1 MSENVGNLVI
11 GAQVDK
17 GTFSDDIDTVQEL
30 TRKAGEGI
38 AISFQECSTKTRA
51 ALRGISDE
59 VKTAADS
66 VSAQSI
72 RIAEATRA
80 QSLAMTEVRL
90 ATRVAKDEQ
99 LNAADTA
106 RLLAAAQEKAALAA
120 KELARAEEQL
130 AVASEHVVTGQQA
143 ASGAIRSLEGNAGL
157 RAVENFISKTLGL
170 GPALQAIFPIIGAI
184 AFGQVIFDLGEKL
197 YELEQKAAHAA
208 ESTRAAFADLH
219 DRAAVVNDD
228 LAIQNDKLQ
237 DEIDKLSGHPN
248 NGLATALDE
257 ARKMAD
263 QLLLSLQADRKEL
276 EGLLKDNDAG
286 AFGSLLTGVASSA
299 RTASTGLQGKE
310 LLSDQKKLT
319 EDVRKAKSDFEAAVA
334 GVTDEAALN
343 AAADRRNAAIRS
355 AFQKQIETYKTE
367 STRLRKEQSDSALSA
382 SMADGMGGQAGGLGS
397 AIDNSKKIANI
408 EGRAQQLQD
417 ALTHET
423 YIESIA
429 AKEQVVGRMK
439 QGHEGAKAEHDAADE
454 QLQAIEQ
461 EYQRLNA
468 ARIAV
473 TGKPLTAGDGAAFW
487 KQYLDTFREGSK
499 QATKVLEEYAK
510 AQEQM
515 HKGIVE
521 AVVKLAE
528 KQKTN
533 EAELERV
540 QQQALRG
547 QEEMGRGLQMQGE
560 DVFRTG
566 ERWDGYNRAVTEGA
580 VSAQR
585 LSFTLQEGNIRFRE
599 SIGALTPLAAA
610 QQLAA
615 LHTREHRIEIELL
628 EQELRKLKEEGA
640 TLKPGDKGYEQNAT
654 RQQQVQN
661 QIGQQ
666 KGSGKVQ
673 GQQDRQA
680 IDQAVAQPYLRAFDH
695 INQGWL
701 RVQNDLIA
709 GNKNIARDFAE
720 MGTQLVQSLAQNF
733 EKMIAKDIERELRS
747 VLIHRAGNQ
756 AKVTDD
762 IVSASESS
770 AIARESALKQIFMD
784 AKQSAAGAYKAVVG
798 IPIIGP
804 VLAPVAAATAFA
816 GVMALE
822 SFNEGGVVSGVG
834 GYHVPI
840 LAKQGE
846 RILTGEQNSKFEQ
859 MVGRAPAAPA
869 AASGMGSPIH
879 VHYAPTVHAQD
890 RTGMRAT
897 LRLHS
902 DDIVGIVRQAHK
914 QGKLLA

>member
-1 MSENVGNLVI
+1 MPAGEGKLFI
-11 GAQVDK
+11 GAEVDK
-17 GTFSDDIDTVQEL
+17 GAIDAGLTDVQAI
-30 TRKAGEGI
+30 TRKAAEGI

-51 ALRGISDE
+51 AMRNLSED
-59 VKTAADS
+59 VKAAADS
-66 VSAQSI
+66 VSQESI
-72 RIAEATRA
+72 RVAEATRV
-80 QSLAMTEVRL
+80 QVQAMADVRR
-90 ATRVAKDEQ
+90 ATVALKDPQ
-99 LNAADTA
+99 VDAALSA
-106 RLLAAAQEKAALAA
+106 KLLAAAQEKAALAA
-120 KELARAEEQL
+120 RGLAEAEEEL
-130 AVASEHVVTGQQA
+130 GVASEHVVTGQQA

-170 GPALQAIFPIIGAI
+170 GPALQAVFPIVGAI
-184 AFGQVIFDLGEKL
+184 AFGQVLLDLGEKI
-197 YELEQKAAHAA
+197 YNLEQKAAHAA
-208 ESTRAAFADLH
+208 ESIRDAFEALH
-219 DRAAVVNDD
+219 DKAAVTNDE

-263 QLLLSLQADRKEL
+263 QLLDSLQADRKEL
-276 EGLLKDNDAG
+276 AALLKDNDVT

-299 RTASTGLQGKE
+299 RVAATGSQGKE
-310 LLSDQKKLT
+310 ILADQKELT
-319 EDVRKAKSDFEAAVA
+319 KEVRKAKSDFEAAVA
-334 GVTDEAALN
+334 GVTDETALN

-382 SMADGMGGQAGGLGS
+382 SMADGMGGQAGGLGH
-397 AIDNSKKIANI
+397 AVDNSAKIANI

-417 ALTHET
+417 ALAHET

-547 QEEMGRGLQMQGE
+547 QEEMSRGLQRQGE

-580 VSAQR
+580 VSEQR
-585 LSFTLQEGNIRFRE
+585 LANALDENDIRFRE

-680 IDQAVAQPYLRAFDH
+680 IDQAVRSP
-695 INQGWL
+695 IC
-701 RVQNDLIA
+701 
-709 GNKNIARDFAE
+709 ARS
-720 MGTQLVQSLAQNF
+720 TIST
-733 EKMIAKDIERELRS
+733 
-747 VLIHRAGNQ
+747 RAGC
-756 AKVTDD
+756 
-762 IVSASESS
+762 
-770 AIARESALKQIFMD
+770 
-784 AKQSAAGAYKAVVG
+784 
-798 IPIIGP
+798 
-804 VLAPVAAATAFA
+804 
-816 GVMALE
+816 
-822 SFNEGGVVSGVG
+822 
-834 GYHVPI
+834 
-840 LAKQGE
+840 
-846 RILTGEQNSKFEQ
+846 
-859 MVGRAPAAPA
+859 
-869 AASGMGSPIH
+869 GSRM
-879 VHYAPTVHAQD
+879 T
-890 RTGMRAT
+890 
-897 LRLHS
+897 
-902 DDIVGIVRQAHK
+902 
-914 QGKLLA
+914 

>member
-1 MSENVGNLVI
+1 MPAGEGNLFI
-11 GAQVDK
+11 GAEVDK
-17 GTFSDDIDTVQEL
+17 GAIDAGLTDVQAI
-30 TRKAGEGI
+30 TRKAAEGI
-38 AISFQECSTKTRA
+38 AISFQECSTKTAAAMRNISQDVKAAAESVSQESVRVAQATRMQAEAMADVRRA
-51 ALRGISDE
+51 AVAMRDDE
-59 VKTAADS
+59 VD
-66 VSAQSI
+66 
-72 RIAEATRA
+72 
-80 QSLAMTEVRL
+80 
-90 ATRVAKDEQ
+90 
-99 LNAADTA
+99 
-106 RLLAAAQEKAALAA
+106 AALAA
-120 KELARAEEQL
+120 KLMAAAQDKAAAAAREKAAAVKASAEASARAAEEEELSANWIVRSWQI
-130 AVASEHVVTGQQA
+130 AARGVSEACGEMQERMVQVAETGKLTGESVTAGF
-143 ASGAIRSLEGNAGL
+143 GAIGKLLGAGIIVQFATNFLDETAKVNIELSHLSEKTGITIESLSGLQQIVREMGGEFEPISAGL
-157 RAVENFISKTLGL
+157 VR
-170 GPALQAIFPIIGAI
+170 
-184 AFGQVIFDLGEKL
+184 
-197 YELEQKAAHAA
+197 
-208 ESTRAAFADLH
+208 
-219 DRAAVVNDD
+219 
-228 LAIQNDKLQ
+228 LA
-237 DEIDKLSGHPN
+237 
-248 NGLATALDE
+248 
-257 ARKMAD
+257 
-263 QLLLSLQADRKEL
+263 
-276 EGLLKDNDAG
+276 
-286 AFGSLLTGVASSA
+286 
-299 RTASTGLQGKE
+299 
-310 LLSDQKKLT
+310 
-319 EDVRKAKSDFEAAVA
+319 
-334 GVTDEAALN
+334 
-343 AAADRRNAAIRS
+343 
-355 AFQKQIETYKTE
+355 
-367 STRLRKEQSDSALSA
+367 
-382 SMADGMGGQAGGLGS
+382 
-397 AIDNSKKIANI
+397 
-408 EGRAQQLQD
+408 RAQQLV
-417 ALTHET
+417 
-423 YIESIA
+423 IESNPAMTKAFERIGISVEQVRTAKPEELLQLIATRFQAIHEPGERAASAIALFGKGGAALIPVLMQEGDLLTENIQKTAQMTGVTEESVEASERWTRNMAIFSAEFHKFGNFAIENMHYVVGAFDAIGAGIQTVLELIA
-429 AKEQVVGRMK
+429 ASSISV
-439 QGHEGAKAEHDAADE
+439 
-454 QLQAIEQ
+454 
-461 EYQRLNA
+461 
-468 ARIAV
+468 V
-473 TGKPLTAGDGAAFW
+473 TGMGAVGKLMLDIASFSWASVAEDAKKVPEAFTGAWRGAFKDIGDAWKETASHFRAPLPEPKHAPAAGDDTDSDGAGGGGRSGGSS
-487 KQYLDTFREGSK
+487 REHVSHARAGRDK
-499 QATKVLEEYAK
+499 KADDGELARLE
-510 AQEQM
+510 
-515 HKGIVE
+515 
-521 AVVKLAE
+521 
-528 KQKTN
+528 
-533 EAELERV
+533 
-540 QQQALRG
+540 QQALRG
-547 QEEMGRGLQMQGE
+547 QEEMSKALQKQGE

-566 ERWDGYNRAVTEGA
+566 ERWDSYNRAVTEGS
-580 VSAQR
+580 VSEQR
-585 LSFTLQEGNIRFRE
+585 LANALDENDIRFRE

-628 EQELRKLKEEGA
+628 EQELRKLKDEGA
-640 TLKPGDKGYEQNAT
+640 HLKPGDDGYEQNIT
-654 RQQQVQN
+654 RQQHVQN

-762 IVSASESS
+762 IVSASQSS

-822 SFNEGGVVSGVG
+822 SFNEGGVVSGNG